1 MGNKVETQIIKLVKE
16 NDTLMKLGLAFEFPE
31 TRVKVTEKLQDNNDQ
46 SKLNLFYIL
55 IPCKQIFKA
64 RR

>member
-46 SKLNLFYIL
+46 SKLNLFYI
-55 IPCKQIFKA
+55 
-64 RR
+64 

>member
-55 IPCKQIFKA
+55 NPSKQIFKV